1 MCTSRLTY
9 LTSGQTI
16 IAQKDRDDSIH
27 GLAEIMADTYAFVHL
42 AEPLKK
48 IDSQKSIILSL
59 AQQTLECSYFIR
71 DYAKNKDFC
80 MLVPNRS
87 RRGNLC

>member
-1 MCTSRLTY
+1 M
-9 LTSGQTI
+9 
-16 IAQKDRDDSIH
+16 DRDDSIH
-27 GLAEIMADTYAFVHL
+27 GLAETMADTYAFVHL

-71 DYAKNKDFC
+71 DYAKNKSFC
-80 MLVPNRS
+80 MLVLTLS
-87 RRGNLC
+87 GGGSLC